1 MKKFFSILS
10 FLALVVLTVY
20 FRLELINL
28 NAGYGAFVFLL
39 LLIILT
45 SLCWGFFAGV
55 VMLFVNAGL
64 IAYTLEPTIT
74 NLTQTE
80 IRQLGLFI
88 LEGLVILLLIFILKK
103 SREQEYQL
111 REKFQVILSSIGDGV
126 IATDKEGK
134 ITYMNAMAQK
144 LTDWKFH
151 DAQKKQL
158 HDIFDI
164 EEDSSVKSFSESV
177 EAAMYKGKQLVVN
190 RPMSIKN
197 KRGKI
202 IDIQDSIA
210 PLSDT
215 KGHTIGVVI
224 IFKDISQ
231 QKDLEAQ
238 KELLLGS
245 ISHEL
250 KNYITSIQGYSHIVQ
265 KKVLTTNNEQ
275 LISFSEKL
283 TKKIESMKDMVL
295 SMLDLSKL
303 DVGKLDLHIEP
314 FDIEELIR
322 NIISDLNINTKHM
335 LRMKGALDVYV
346 EADRIRIGQVLTN
359 LISNAIKYS
368 PEEKEIIIT
377 VHRKDMDV
385 IVGVKDFGRGIPK
398 EKLEKIFNPFYRAG
412 NDREK
417 KIISGSGLGLYI
429 SREII
434 TQNGGDIWVKSE
446 EGEGST
452 FYFSLPAIITEETIV
467 QHTPS
472 FIDKL
477 KSFVRFTL
485 LSR

>member
-126 IATDKEGK
+126 IATDKEGAVDGDSK
-134 ITYMNAMAQK
+134 TAPMNAMAQK

-215 KGHTIGVVI
+215 KGHKIGVVI

-245 ISHEL
+245 TSHEL

-303 DVGKLDLHIEP
+303 DVGK
-314 FDIEELIR
+314 F
-322 NIISDLNINTKHM
+322 T
-335 LRMKGALDVYV
+335 
-346 EADRIRIGQVLTN
+346 
-359 LISNAIKYS
+359 
-368 PEEKEIIIT
+368 
-377 VHRKDMDV
+377 
-385 IVGVKDFGRGIPK
+385 
-398 EKLEKIFNPFYRAG
+398 YR
-412 NDREK
+412 
-417 KIISGSGLGLYI
+417 
-429 SREII
+429 
-434 TQNGGDIWVKSE
+434 
-446 EGEGST
+446 
-452 FYFSLPAIITEETIV
+452 TI
-467 QHTPS
+467 
-472 FIDKL
+472 
-477 KSFVRFTL
+477 
-485 LSR
+485 

>member
-1 MKKFFSILS
+1 M
-10 FLALVVLTVY
+10 
-20 FRLELINL
+20 LEN
-28 NAGYGAFVFLL
+28 
-39 LLIILT
+39 
-45 SLCWGFFAGV
+45 
-55 VMLFVNAGL
+55 
-64 IAYTLEPTIT
+64 
-74 NLTQTE
+74 
-80 IRQLGLFI
+80 
-88 LEGLVILLLIFILKK
+88 
-103 SREQEYQL
+103 
-111 REKFQVILSSIGDGV
+111 
-126 IATDKEGK
+126 
-134 ITYMNAMAQK
+134 
-144 LTDWKFH
+144 
-151 DAQKKQL
+151 
-158 HDIFDI
+158 
-164 EEDSSVKSFSESV
+164 
-177 EAAMYKGKQLVVN
+177 
-190 RPMSIKN
+190 
-197 KRGKI
+197 
-202 IDIQDSIA
+202 
-210 PLSDT
+210 
-215 KGHTIGVVI
+215 
-224 IFKDISQ
+224 
-231 QKDLEAQ
+231 
-238 KELLLGS
+238 
-245 ISHEL
+245 
-250 KNYITSIQGYSHIVQ
+250 
-265 KKVLTTNNEQ
+265 
-275 LISFSEKL
+275 
-283 TKKIESMKDMVL
+283 
-295 SMLDLSKL
+295 
-303 DVGKLDLHIEP
+303 LHIEP